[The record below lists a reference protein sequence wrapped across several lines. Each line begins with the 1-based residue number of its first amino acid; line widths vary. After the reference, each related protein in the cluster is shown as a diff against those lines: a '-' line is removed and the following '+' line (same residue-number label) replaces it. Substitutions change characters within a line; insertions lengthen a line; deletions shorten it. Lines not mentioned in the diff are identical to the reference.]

1 MNYFCVFD
9 FETDHSDPHLCN
21 PVQVACMMIDPYNL
35 EILDNSKFCS
45 DMKPDNIDDPE
56 YLTDGRS
63 KTIEWHAKKDKCSK
77 EDILAKWRDSP
88 PTKIVWNNFVQH
100 INKYNPKKSQWNAPY
115 PCGMNI
121 NNFDMI
127 ILKTLNERYNISKL
141 FNYET
146 FDLRERLF
154 TSLIWDTSLKSR
166 SMDNIRKHFGMSSE
180 NAHDALQD
188 VKDTAKII
196 QRFLK
201 HDKNLFDRT
210 RYKGCMESV
219 EI

>member
-1 MNYFCVFD
+1 MSDKICLDCKVLKQNVRKVPLWQKNEGND
-9 FETDHSDPHLCN
+9 SLLPSIINTD
-21 PVQVACMMIDPYNL
+21 
-35 EILDNSKFCS
+35 
-45 DMKPDNIDDPE
+45 
-56 YLTDGRS
+56 
-63 KTIEWHAKKDKCSK
+63 
-77 EDILAKWRDSP
+77 
-88 PTKIVWNNFVQH
+88 
-100 INKYNPKKSQWNAPY
+100 KYNPKKSQWNAPY